1 MADPPFRIL
10 PKLTEHNRDFWTGG
24 ANGELRFLRCQD
36 RPDVHPSAAAD
47 LPEVPLEEPRVRTG
61 VGQGDGSYSYT
72 INYQPWM
79 PGPELPYT
87 VAIVEIVEDP
97 TVRLTTNLVNCPHDE
112 IAIDMPL
119 RVTFEHHADPE
130 GDVYLPM
137 FEPDPEA

>member
-1 MADPPFRIL
+1 MTDPPFRIL
-10 PKLTEHNRDFWTGG
+10 PKLTDHNREFWTGG
-24 ANGELRFLRCQD
+24 ADNELRFLRCQVD
-36 RPDVHPSAAAD
+36 HTFVHPPQPICPKCHSKNLAF
-47 LPEVPLEEPRVRTG
+47 ERVSGKARL
-61 VGQGDGSYSYT
+61 YSYT

-79 PGPELPYT
+79 PGPELPFT

-97 TVRLTTNLVNCPHDE
+97 TVRLTTNLVNCAHDE

-119 RVTFEHHADPE
+119 RVTFEHHLDPE